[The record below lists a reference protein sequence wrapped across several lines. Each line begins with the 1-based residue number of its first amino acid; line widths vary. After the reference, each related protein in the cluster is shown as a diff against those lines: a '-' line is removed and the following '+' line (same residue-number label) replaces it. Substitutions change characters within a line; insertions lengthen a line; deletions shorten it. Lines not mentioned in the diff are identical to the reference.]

1 MIVSSNGCSTLVR
14 KRRINLALTAS
25 ELYQRQ
31 RRRLNPSIA
40 SSGTSQLL
48 GAETKDKWKDLL
60 DSAVMT
66 LVKRYCTGM
75 PFDALL
81 LDKLVKP
88 KNDDLISVE
97 QHGTYV
103 GQSLLS
109 NPTAINAL
117 VSTLYKTG
125 GTVVKSQ
132 DLKEKCAALLAHAV
146 LAAEKDCGLSTAA
159 NGQEF
164 SNDTNTFNEW
174 E

>member
-1 MIVSSNGCSTLVR
+1 MCTDTGTENNDKERNGLQGAVRRWTRLKEDLEGAMIVSSNGCSTLVR

-81 LDKLVKP
+81 LRVK
-88 KNDDLISVE
+88 
-97 QHGTYV
+97 
-103 GQSLLS
+103 
-109 NPTAINAL
+109 
-117 VSTLYKTG
+117 
-125 GTVVKSQ
+125 
-132 DLKEKCAALLAHAV
+132 
-146 LAAEKDCGLSTAA
+146 
-159 NGQEF
+159 
-164 SNDTNTFNEW
+164 
-174 E
+174 